1 MAQTQEEKNL
11 AQRLRS
17 TLKPSG
23 KVLRRTAAEERRANP
38 NFGPYLIVVEEV
50 LESGTLEELAEG
62 YDVTSRTT
70 AAGLKPKPKM

>member
-17 TLKPSG
+17 TLKQSG
-23 KVLRRTAAEERRANP
+23 KVLRRTAAEERRSNP

-62 YDVTSRTT
+62 YDVTIRTT
-70 AAGLKPKPKM
+70 AAGLKAKA